1 MIATCS
7 KCGKLFETTQEDA
20 YTPGVTCA
28 PCYNWGACVDAA
40 VAHVN
45 AGGGED
51 SPTYTALA
59 GRVRLWLRS
68 RSVPADDATVR
79 AEADKFILATYAW

>member
-7 KCGKLFETTQEDA
+7 KCHQLFETTQEDA
-20 YTPGVTCA
+20 YTPGVMCA
-28 PCYNWGACVDAA
+28 PCYNWSACVDAV

-45 AGGGED
+45 AAGGDD
-51 SPTYTALA
+51 SATMATLR

-68 RSVPADDATVR
+68 RDVPADDAAVT
-79 AEADKFILATYAW
+79 EETDKFILATYAW

>member
-7 KCGKLFETTQEDA
+7 KCHKLFETTQEEA
-20 YTPGVTCA
+20 YTPGVLCA

-45 AGGGED
+45 AGADPD
-51 SPTYTALA
+51 SPTMAALR

-68 RSVPADDATVR
+68 EGKPTDDAAVD
-79 AEADKFILATYAW
+79 AEAQSFILATYAW